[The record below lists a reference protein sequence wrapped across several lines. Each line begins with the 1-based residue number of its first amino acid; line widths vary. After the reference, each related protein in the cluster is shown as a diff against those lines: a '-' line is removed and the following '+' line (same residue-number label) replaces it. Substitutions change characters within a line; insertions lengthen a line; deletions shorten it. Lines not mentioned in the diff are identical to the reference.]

1 MLNLRAICRCLIL
14 GSFFTLS
21 ILIPTIC
28 QSAEI
33 NQTAPD
39 LIIKQLD
46 GHVFDLSE
54 TRGKVVII
62 HFWASWCDSC
72 RQEMPILDHIYQ
84 KYNASDL
91 IMIGL
96 STDRSQSRGEV
107 LKLMTSFHFPAA
119 LLRDADTND
128 FGLPHI
134 LPLTYIID
142 KKGILRYKLSPNLA
156 TLTELSLEDDLL
168 QLLK

>member
-1 MLNLRAICRCLIL
+1 
-14 GSFFTLS
+14 
-21 ILIPTIC
+21 
-28 QSAEI
+28 
-33 NQTAPD
+33 
-39 LIIKQLD
+39 
-46 GHVFDLSE
+46 
-54 TRGKVVII
+54 
-62 HFWASWCDSC
+62 
-72 RQEMPILDHIYQ
+72 MPILDHIYQ